1 MIQKKWVLSVSYGKC
16 QKVFLELS
24 LKSKSFL
31 SALSNRRLAAFFL
44 YFNKTMFTR
53 LKIGE
58 ENHDL

>member
-31 SALSNRRLAAFFL
+31 SALSNQRLAAFFCIL
-44 YFNKTMFTR
+44 IKQC
-53 LKIGE
+53 L
-58 ENHDL
+58 LV